1 MTQILMK
8 RPWNGWMGE
17 ESVEATVYSFALFE
31 VQLSLFHAYE
41 ASPSDRILYT
51 ESRAE
56 FSEFT
61 LTFLKNVA

>member
-1 MTQILMK
+1 
-8 RPWNGWMGE
+8 MGE